1 MILVIFCK
9 EKKRKFNEILLIKDI
24 RARMRGGARA
34 SVKERYTDTHTHTR
48 TLSLSLPPSLPLP
61 EIGAFIFVSCIL
73 REHGE
78 T

>member
-24 RARMRGGARA
+24 RARMPGGARA
-34 SVKERYTDTHTHTR
+34 SAKERYTDTHTHT
-48 TLSLSLPPSLPLP
+48 LSLSPSLPLP

-78 T
+78 I